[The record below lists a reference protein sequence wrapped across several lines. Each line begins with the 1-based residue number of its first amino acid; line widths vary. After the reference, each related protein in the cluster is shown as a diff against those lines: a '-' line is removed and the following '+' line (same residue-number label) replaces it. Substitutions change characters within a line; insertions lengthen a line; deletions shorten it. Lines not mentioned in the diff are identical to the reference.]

1 MRRICLPIALSFFA
15 GPSLAEAETEFGAE
29 LTATTDYLF
38 RGVSQTMSAA
48 ALQGGVYVDN
58 TSGWYVSAWGSN
70 IDFVDSASPD
80 DGARFEID
88 LVAGYTRAVSE
99 SVALSLDVNAYLY
112 PSTREGVDYDYL
124 EWLTSIDVDERHRF
138 TVGFSNDVFN
148 SGADGWYYFASTTV
162 DLPRDLTL
170 ELSAGHYDL
179 DDAYD
184 ASYSHGEIGIA
195 GTLSAIDWRI
205 SHSTTSGDDTDL
217 FDASTVGSRTVLTLS
232 RWF

>member
-1 MRRICLPIALSFFA
+1 MRRICLPVALFLIANPA
-15 GPSLAEAETEFGAE
+15 PAETEIIAE

-48 ALQGGVYVDN
+48 ALQGGVYLDS
-58 TSGWYVSAWGSN
+58 TDGWRLSAWGSN

-88 LVAGYTRAVSE
+88 LAAGYTHSVSE
-99 SVALSLDVNAYLY
+99 SVALSLDVNAYMY
-112 PSTREGVDYDYL
+112 PSTRPGVDYDYL
-124 EWLTSIDVDERHRF
+124 EWLTSIGVDERHRF

-148 SGADGWYYFASTTV
+148 SGADGWYYYASTAV

-170 ELSAGHYDL
+170 DISAGHYDL
-179 DDAYD
+179 GDAYD
-184 ASYSHGEIGIA
+184 ASYSHGEVGIA
-195 GTLSAIDWRI
+195 GTVSSIDWRV
-205 SHSTTSGDDTDL
+205 SYSTTSGDDTEL
-217 FDASTVGSRTVLTLS
+217 FATSTVGNRAVLTLS

>member
-1 MRRICLPIALSFFA
+1 MRRICLPIALFLFA
-15 GPSLAEAETEFGAE
+15 NPSSAETEFSAE

-38 RGVSQTMSAA
+38 RGVSQSMSAA
-48 ALQGGVYVDN
+48 ALQGGVYIDN
-58 TSGWYVSAWGSN
+58 TSGWYLSAWGSS

-80 DGARFEID
+80 DGARFELD
-88 LVAGYTRAVSE
+88 LVAGYRRAISD
-99 SVALSLDVNAYLY
+99 SVGLSLDVNAYLY
-112 PSTREGVDYDYL
+112 PSTRPGVDLDYL
-124 EWLTSIDVDERHRF
+124 EWLTSIDVNERHRF

-148 SGADGWYYFASTTV
+148 SGADGWYYFASTSF

-170 ELSAGHYDL
+170 DVAAGLYDL

-184 ASYSHGEIGIA
+184 ASYSHGEVGIA
-195 GTLSAIDWRI
+195 GAVSSVDWRL
-205 SHSTTSGDDTDL
+205 SYSMTSGDDTEL